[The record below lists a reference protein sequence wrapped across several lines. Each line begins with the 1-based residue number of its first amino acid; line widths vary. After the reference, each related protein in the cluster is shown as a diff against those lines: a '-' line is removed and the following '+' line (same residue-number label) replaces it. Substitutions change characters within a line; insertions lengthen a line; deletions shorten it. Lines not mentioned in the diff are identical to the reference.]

1 MTLWYLW
8 TWGLWARPSRP
19 RSRKERTGQDWPG

>member
-8 TWGLWARPSRP
+8 TWGLWARPRRP
-19 RSRKERTGQDWPG
+19 MTRKARTGEDWPG